1 MEGTVQNINWKNW
14 KENITRSLAVDDNT
28 KMEVEWI
35 KLAHNRDHGN
45 EPLDSMKDG
54 EFLDYLSD

>member
-1 MEGTVQNINWKNW
+1 M
-14 KENITRSLAVDDNT
+14 DDNT